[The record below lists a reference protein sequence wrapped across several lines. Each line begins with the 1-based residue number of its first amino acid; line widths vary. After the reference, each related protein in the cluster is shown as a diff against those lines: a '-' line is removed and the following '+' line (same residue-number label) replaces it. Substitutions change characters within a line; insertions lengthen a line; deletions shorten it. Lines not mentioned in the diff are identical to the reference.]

1 MNEPERVNYNAFR
14 DDESDSL
21 PEGNTGLKIS
31 GNKSRYAKDPDE
43 QKSTTEDFENA
54 VAGMKNNEMEVKNR
68 IADAST
74 KYRAL
79 IRDRTVSENKSP
91 LKASLEKEV
100 VKELSDLGLQL
111 NNDQSRPEGI
121 GSIGLCNLLM
131 QINFQQRDRINNL
144 AYEVVKLKRIIEK
157 LAQESSETKSDE

>member
-1 MNEPERVNYNAFR
+1 MNEPEKVNYNAFR

-43 QKSTTEDFENA
+43 KNPTTEDFENA
-54 VAGMKNNEMEVKNR
+54 VVGMKNTELDVKNR

-74 KYRAL
+74 KYRSL
-79 IRDRTVSENKSP
+79 IKDRTVSENKSP
-91 LKASLEKEV
+91 LKQSLEQEV
-100 VKELSDLGLQL
+100 VKELSDLGLHL

-131 QINFQQRDRINNL
+131 QINFQQRDRMNNL
-144 AYEVVKLKRIIEK
+144 AYEIVKLKRIIET
-157 LAQESSETKSDE
+157 LVRESSEPESDE